1 MSGKPLT
8 NISNGKTGDS
18 WGLRASDAGLCAVGV
33 GEQGWQ
39 SRGAVR
45 LRGQAGRRRPWLA
58 VSQVHDFRPAKPRPP
73 PRHSRVRTA
82 CLGGLRGQAH
92 GAQVQ
97 GALAQRPGWQT

>member
-1 MSGKPLT
+1 MGKQETRGASGPVMRGSVLQ
-8 NISNGKTGDS
+8 
-18 WGLRASDAGLCAVGV
+18 GV

-58 VSQVHDFRPAKPRPP
+58 VSQVHDFRPAKPQPP

-97 GALAQRPGWQT
+97 GALAQRPVWQT